1 MLRDDTKGMRGLGKV
16 EKVYIDNPS
25 LMTVLADNNP
35 YIGNLRETFFYNRT
49 RVVAPVSASRESDF
63 RIGEHTFEVGGRGK
77 GLRQVAS
84 LPGGIVVRDN
94 IEYGF
99 DRFTPLGNTDC
110 STDLLQPQHSRRS
123 NSKHNAYG
131 ASYTQSRFCSP

>member
-1 MLRDDTKGMRGLGKV
+1 MRGLGKV

-35 YIGNLRETFFYNRT
+35 YIGNLRETFFYNQT

-99 DRFTPLGNTDC
+99 DRFNPLWQYGL
-110 STDLLQPQHSRRS
+110 LLQPQHSRRS